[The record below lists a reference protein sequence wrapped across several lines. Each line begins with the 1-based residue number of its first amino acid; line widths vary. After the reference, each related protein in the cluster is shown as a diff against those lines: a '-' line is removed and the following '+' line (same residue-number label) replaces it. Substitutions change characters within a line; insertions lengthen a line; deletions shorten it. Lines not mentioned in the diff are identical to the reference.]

1 MLLMELCQVCPV
13 GVKLN
18 SRLYALP
25 FSAAS
30 IYPPL
35 NPTIARMAKN
45 ANTVPGAGTNGRP
58 IVFMDINIGE
68 TPAGR
73 IKFELFTDIVPKT
86 AENFRQLCTG
96 EHRPNRQPVG
106 YKHSIF
112 HRVIKDFMVQGGDFL
127 NSDGT
132 GSTSIYGQ
140 KFEDENFK
148 LKHESAGLLSMAN
161 SGPNT
166 NGCQFFIT
174 SAACDF
180 LDGKHVVFGKVL
192 DSDGLLVMRK
202 IENVPTGPNNRP
214 KLTVKV
220 TESGEM

>member
-1 MLLMELCQVCPV
+1 MAV
-13 GVKLN
+13 
-18 SRLYALP
+18 RLTVSS
-25 FSAAS
+25 SA
-30 IYPPL
+30 
-35 NPTIARMAKN
+35 
-45 ANTVPGAGTNGRP
+45 VPGAGTNGRP
-58 IVFMDINIGE
+58 IVFMDVNIGE

-73 IKFELFTDIVPKT
+73 IKFELFNDIVPKT
-86 AENFRQLCTG
+86 VENFRQLCTG

-140 KFEDENFK
+140 RFEDENFI
-148 LKHESAGLLSMAN
+148 LKHESVGLLSMAN

-174 SAACDF
+174 AAPCDF
-180 LDGKHVVFGKVL
+180 LDNKHVVFGKVL
-192 DSDGLLVMRK
+192 DSDGILVLRK

-220 TESGEM
+220 TECGEM